1 MKKLETQKG
10 ITLIALV
17 ITIIILII
25 LAGISISMLVG
36 ENGLITK
43 SKEAKQNTQLAE
55 GQENKELA
63 NLTEYL
69 NGELDGNGGASN
81 LPDDTTKPELQS
93 LKLLI
98 NTGEDGIL
106 KLGLSSE
113 DYSTDT
119 VIDWGDGTVQDYNA
133 IIAKR
138 ENSKV
143 QLASLVPIHQLKVA
157 AGLPTIDHTYT
168 QKNKQYTIT
177 ITGTWK
183 FLELGSKEKLL
194 EVVQWGT
201 TGLESISLGNSEN
214 LTKIAQPSRN
224 SFTHITSFN
233 YSFEDCPILGY
244 IPENLFAN
252 CPNVIDFS
260 GTFSFCSNLISIPK
274 NLFANCPNVTSFS
287 DTFSSCHAITTIP
300 ENLFANCPNVTSFSD
315 TFSSCHAITTIPEN
329 LFANCPNVIDFSG
342 TFSFC
347 SNLTSIPKNLFA
359 NCLKVEAFNYTFSEC
374 SKLTGDPIALWERVP
389 NGETNG
395 YQGVPDGN
403 SCYTDST
410 GLNNYNSIPEY
421 WRYPFPS

>member
-36 ENGLITK
+36 ENGLITR

-69 NGELDGNGGASN
+69 NGEIEGNGGASN
-81 LPDDTTKPELQS
+81 LPDDTTNPELQS
-93 LKLLI
+93 LKLRI
-98 NTGEDGIL
+98 NTGEDGIF

-113 DYSTDT
+113 CYSTDT
-119 VIDWGDGTVQDYNA
+119 VIDWGDGTVQDYND
-133 IIAKR
+133 IVSVAKKK
-138 ENSKV
+138 NPNV
-143 QLASLVPIHQLKVA
+143 QLASLVPIQELKVA
-157 AGLPTIDHTYT
+157 SGLSTIDHTYA
-168 QKNKQYTIT
+168 QKNQQYTIT

-224 SFTHITSFN
+224 SFIHVMDFTSSFN
-233 YSFEDCPILGY
+233 
-244 IPENLFAN
+244 
-252 CPNVIDFS
+252 
-260 GTFSFCSNLISIPK
+260 
-274 NLFANCPNVTSFS
+274 
-287 DTFSSCHAITTIP
+287 SCLELSAIP
-300 ENLFANCPNVTSFSD
+300 ENLFANCPNVTSFRD
-315 TFSSCHAITTIPEN
+315 TFSFCHAITTIPEN

-342 TFSFC
+342 TFNFC
-347 SNLTSIPKNLFA
+347 SSLTSIPKNLFA
-359 NCLKVEAFNYTFSEC
+359 NCLKVESFEITFANCYE
-374 SKLTGDPIALWERVP
+374 LTGDPISLWERVP
-389 NGETNG
+389 NGEENG
-395 YQGVPDGN
+395 YQGVPNGN

-421 WRYPFPS
+421 WRYPIPS

>member
-233 YSFEDCPILGY
+233 YSFGDCPILGY
-244 IPENLFAN
+244 
-252 CPNVIDFS
+252 
-260 GTFSFCSNLISIPK
+260 
-274 NLFANCPNVTSFS
+274 
-287 DTFSSCHAITTIP
+287 IP

-410 GLNNYNSIPEY
+410 GLNNYNSIPKY
-421 WRYPFPS
+421 WRDSFSS